1 MSTSL
6 LSVPTRTIPT
16 DDNNIGLGPEKANVA
31 PVIDPNHELDAREEE
46 LIRNWI
52 RLLAQINGVQGRE
65 NETWYSEPAD
75 GGVGSLRDV
84 IGRMLCLPR
93 ELRWF
98 NHCDTQSVMDDAVT
112 AGTVTRSTTTAGGVI
127 NIQGALTGITDWGL
141 ASATADGQDTCEV
154 TASCRPSAR
163 ANDDGRVW
171 GVIITD
177 GALNTGIIPTN
188 YFSVTWDGGVGV
200 NAWRVRAVVGASS
213 NSITFEGTLP
223 PQTTD
228 YQSLRLRLSY
238 GSGKYTLLA
247 RVNVNSGGQ
256 WVQATKEITLGVAA
270 LAGPL
275 RCGVYTSGMSGQS
288 VNVDWINWRVRR
300 PNGPE
305 V

>member
-16 DDNNIGLGPEKANVA
+16 DDNNIGLGPEKSNVA
-31 PVIDPNHELDAREEE
+31 PVIDPAHELDAREEE

-65 NETWYSEPAD
+65 TETWYSEPAD

-98 NHCDTQSVMDDAVT
+98 SHCDTQSVMDDAVT
-112 AGTVTRSTTTAGGVI
+112 AGTVTRYTTKPGGVI
-127 NIQGALTGITDWGL
+127 NISGAAAGITDWGL
-141 ASATADGQDTCEV
+141 ASATADGPDTCEV
-154 TASCRPSAR
+154 TASCKPSIR
-163 ANDDGRVW
+163 ETNDGRIW

-177 GALNTGIIPTN
+177 DALTSGSLPTN
-188 YFSVTWDGGVGV
+188 YFSLTWDGSTGV
-200 NAWRVRAVVGASS
+200 NAWRVQAVVGASS
-213 NSITFEGTLP
+213 SSTTFAGTLP

-238 GSGKYTLLA
+238 GSGKYTLQA
-247 RVNVNSGGQ
+247 QVNALSGGQ
-256 WVQATKEITLGVAA
+256 WVRATASTTLAVAA

-275 RCGVYTSGMSGQS
+275 RCGVYTIGMSGHF
-288 VNVDWINWRVRR
+288 VDVDWINWRVRR